1 LKKLQDLEV
10 SLWKSWCKKMIKI
23 TLVRSLIGRKPNQV
37 KTAKALG
44 LRKINQSVIK
54 EKNDAIMGMITT
66 ISHLVEV
73 EEVTKE
79 A

>member
-1 LKKLQDLEV
+1 MKLE
-10 SLWKSWCKKMIKI
+10 I
-23 TLVRSLIGRKPNQV
+23 TLVRSLIARKPNQV

-44 LRKINQSVIK
+44 LTKLNKTVIK
-54 EKNDAIMGMITT
+54 EKNDAIMGMIKT

-73 EEVTKE
+73 KEVTEE